1 VTKTSNSIVSKR
13 LLRNLRYKLTYIDIF
28 ESYKD
33 PDPGPEVVALLDS
46 LIEAQQSAI
55 APLSSYLRG
64 LDVNTQDLELDQRLL
79 SHASNRDN
87 LKSRLR
93 FVQDGLSRSVSWY
106 KMQLTDRQMT
116 ADPELRHLLFEL
128 GEIDAARLWR
138 VEAVMALLKIS
149 VKVGEKERDDVPQ
162 QEPQQKEEKWRPRLM
177 DDVGRPAW
185 GGSGSRRWPRPSRYR
200 GTKDSGR

>member
-1 VTKTSNSIVSKR
+1 
-13 LLRNLRYKLTYIDIF
+13 
-28 ESYKD
+28 
-33 PDPGPEVVALLDS
+33 

-55 APLSSYLRG
+55 APLSRYLRG
-64 LDVNTQDLELDQRLL
+64 LDVNIQDLELDQRLL

-138 VEAVMALLKIS
+138 VEAAMALLKIS
-149 VKVGEKERDDVPQ
+149 VRGGDKERDDVPQ
-162 QEPQQKEEKWRPRLM
+162 PEPQQQKEEKWRPRLM

-185 GGSGSRRWPRPSRYR
+185 AGSGSRRWSRPSRNR
-200 GTKDSGR
+200 GTKDPNR